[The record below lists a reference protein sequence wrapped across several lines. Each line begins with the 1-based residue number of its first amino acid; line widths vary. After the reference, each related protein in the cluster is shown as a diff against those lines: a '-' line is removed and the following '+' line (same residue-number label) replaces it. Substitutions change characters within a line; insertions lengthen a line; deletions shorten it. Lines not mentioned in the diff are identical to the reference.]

1 MCEESKQKHLIDYS
15 KISKVFYLNSMIA
28 QKCPDCDFHFNHEDS
43 YYNIGDHI
51 NHMMSEGWI
60 LLHVGQETTH
70 DSEGKPWHNTV
81 AIMGKK
87 K

>member
-43 YYNIGDHI
+43 YYNIGHHI
-51 NHMMSEGWI
+51 NHMMSKGWI

-70 DSEGKPWHNTV
+70 DSEGNPWHNTV